1 MNQKAICSW
10 TISDGKAGHVNQS
23 KALVKGLSKH
33 LNITSKEFTLEKSF
47 FRSWIEILKIKYY
60 GHRPFPEIVIGAGRR
75 THLVMVFCKLVFS
88 AKIICIMRPSIP
100 KIWLDLLIVPK
111 HDDVKRA
118 KNVIETEGP
127 LTLIEQTGPKHKDA
141 GLILLG
147 GDSSHYVWD
156 NESLLSQIEEITKG
170 SDDNIRWT
178 LTTSRRTP
186 EKIKTLLTEIEQP
199 NFHYEDVGRVKA
211 NWLANELESS
221 QYVWVTPDSISMT
234 YESLSAG
241 CQVGIF
247 NLSKKRESR
256 VTKNQQRLVEEGKI
270 RTLQNKTWQPVQC
283 LNERDRIGRLI
294 ATRWPS
300 LTS

>member
-1 MNQKAICSW
+1 MNQKAICTW
-10 TISDGKAGHVNQS
+10 TISDGKEGHVNQS
-23 KALVKGLSKH
+23 KALVRGLSKY
-33 LNITSKEFTLEKSF
+33 LNITSKEFILEESF
-47 FRSWIEILKIKYY
+47 FKSWIEILRIKYY
-60 GHRPFPEIVIGAGRR
+60 GHKPHPEIVIGAGRR
-75 THLVMVFCKLVFS
+75 THLMLLFCKLVFRS
-88 AKIICIMRPSIP
+88 KIICIMRPSIP
-100 KIWLDLLIVPK
+100 KLWLDLLIVPK

-127 LTLIEQTGPKHKDA
+127 LTLVEQAQPKHKDS

-147 GDSSHYVWD
+147 GDSSHYFWD
-156 NESLLSQIEEITKG
+156 NESLLSQIEEITKR

-186 EKIKTLLTEIEQP
+186 ETIKNLLSEIEQP
-199 NFHYEDVGRVKA
+199 NFHYQDVERVKA
-211 NWLANELESS
+211 NWLTNELESS

-241 CQVGIF
+241 CRVGIF

-270 RTLQNKTWQPVQC
+270 RTLKNKTWQPIQF
-283 LNERDRIGRLI
+283 LNERDRVGKLI
-294 ATRWPS
+294 ATRWPG
-300 LTS
+300 LTG

>member
-1 MNQKAICSW
+1 MNQKAICTW

-23 KALVKGLSKH
+23 KALVRGLSKH
-33 LNITSKEFTLEKSF
+33 LNISSKEFILEESF

-60 GHRPFPEIVIGAGRR
+60 RHRPFPEIVIGTGRR
-75 THLVMVFCKLVFS
+75 THLVLVFCKLVFS
-88 AKIICIMRPSIP
+88 SKTICIMRPSIP

-111 HDDVKRA
+111 HDHVKRA

-127 LTLIEQTGPKHKDA
+127 LTLIEQAGPKHKDA

-156 NESLLSQIEEITKG
+156 NESLLSQIEEITKR

-186 EKIKTLLTEIEQP
+186 EKIKNLLTEIEQP
-199 NFHYEDVGRVKA
+199 NFHYEDVGRVEA

-241 CQVGIF
+241 CRVGIF

-283 LNERDRIGRLI
+283 LNERDRIGKLI

-300 LTS
+300 LTG

>member
-1 MNQKAICSW
+1 MNQKAICTW

-23 KALVKGLSKH
+23 KALVRGLSKY
-33 LNITSKEFTLEKSF
+33 LNISSKEFILEESF
-47 FRSWIEILKIKYY
+47 FKAWIEILKIKYY
-60 GHRPFPEIVIGAGRR
+60 GHRPLPEIVIGAGRR
-75 THLVMVFCKLVFS
+75 THLVLICCKLVFKS
-88 AKIICIMRPSIP
+88 KIICIMRPSIP

-127 LTLIEQTGPKHKDA
+127 LTLVEQARPKHKDS

-156 NESLLSQIEEITKG
+156 NESLLSQIEEITKS

-186 EKIKTLLTEIEQP
+186 ETIKNLLTKIEQP
-199 NFHYEDVGRVKA
+199 NFHYKDVARVKT
-211 NWLANELESS
+211 NWLTNELESS

-241 CQVGIF
+241 CRVGIF
-247 NLSKKRESR
+247 NLRKKRESR

-270 RTLQNKTWQPVQC
+270 RTLKNKTWQPVQF
-283 LNERDRIGRLI
+283 LNERDRIGKLI

-300 LTS
+300 LKG

>member
-1 MNQKAICSW
+1 MNQKAICTW

-23 KALVKGLSKH
+23 KALVRGLSKH
-33 LNITSKEFTLEKSF
+33 LNISSKEFILEESF
-47 FRSWIEILKIKYY
+47 FRSWIEILKIKHH
-60 GHRPFPEIVIGAGRR
+60 GHRPFPEIVIGTGRR
-75 THLVMVFCKLVFS
+75 THLVLVFCKLVFS

-111 HDDVKRA
+111 HDDVQRA

-127 LTLIEQTGPKHKDA
+127 LTLIEQAGPKHKDA

-156 NESLLSQIEEITKG
+156 NESLLSQIEEVTKR
-170 SDDNIRWT
+170 SDNNIRWT

-199 NFHYEDVGRVKA
+199 NFHYEDVGSVKA

-300 LTS
+300 LTG